1 MTPCYCHK
9 CHTSLHLH
17 LILQVTTDG
26 KPKIIDVIDTTG
38 SGDCD
43 TSTVVDVKDGEVTG
57 LTGRKLKVSN
67 KNSYQGSKGGL
78 I

>member
-1 MTPCYCHK
+1 MSKVAWLPATV
-9 CHTSLHLH
+9 TSVTLSYLHIH

-43 TSTVVDVKDGEVTG
+43 TSAVVDVKDGEVTG
-57 LTGRKLKVSN
+57 QTGRKLKVSN
-67 KNSYQGSKGGL
+67 KNSY
-78 I
+78 